1 MTGYSFRATR
11 WRTVR
16 LVLVLGVAMAGGE
29 RSFIFQT
36 LLTGAHAQSY
46 GASLGFLSLPIETVS
61 FVITNPTGDK
71 AYNDRVTD
79 GFRRY
84 LAVYPGE
91 FFNEN
96 RAAFAIARARRS
108 PQVEN
113 VTYEYSLG
121 RAGGL
126 DITFRITLADG
137 ARTETGHGYLLTNNA
152 ADLPVLYD
160 LDGTYVR
167 TKLEALS
174 LYYGNDN
181 AWYGQPGQM
190 LAGNPL
196 VKGTPAGS
204 GYSDWVE
211 GYVHYGLYGITPLT
225 ENLYVYGGVSGITS
239 GSTGQELFTDETRG
253 YTYFEDAYA
262 GLVTAHR
269 REGQPA
275 RLQFQRRPPAL
286 HAGECLPHRQHGRQR
301 RGPRGA
307 PGQCALGLRPPG
319 PRRRSPTTTPSS
331 RPSTSTPTNSR
342 SSTATPSSQAS
353 TSKAVPSTG

>member
-91 FFNEN
+91 LFNEN

-113 VTYEYSLG
+113 VTYEYALG

-160 LDGTYVR
+160 L
-167 TKLEALS
+167 
-174 LYYGNDN
+174 
-181 AWYGQPGQM
+181 
-190 LAGNPL
+190 
-196 VKGTPAGS
+196 
-204 GYSDWVE
+204 
-211 GYVHYGLYGITPLT
+211 
-225 ENLYVYGGVSGITS
+225 
-239 GSTGQELFTDETRG
+239 
-253 YTYFEDAYA
+253 
-262 GLVTAHR
+262 
-269 REGQPA
+269 
-275 RLQFQRRPPAL
+275 
-286 HAGECLPHRQHGRQR
+286 GRHL
-301 RGPRGA
+301 
-307 PGQCALGLRPPG
+307 CAA
-319 PRRRSPTTTPSS
+319 PSS
-331 RPSTSTPTNSR
+331 RPCRSITATTTRGTASPARCWPATRWSR
-342 SSTATPSSQAS
+342 ERRPAAATATGSKAMCITASTASRR
-353 TSKAVPSTG
+353 